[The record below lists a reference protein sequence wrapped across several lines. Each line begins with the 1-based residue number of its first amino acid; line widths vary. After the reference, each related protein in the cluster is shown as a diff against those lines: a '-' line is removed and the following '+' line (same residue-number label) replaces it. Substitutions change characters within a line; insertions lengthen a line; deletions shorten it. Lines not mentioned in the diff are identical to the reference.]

1 MRVLVTGATGSVGR
15 HVVAGL
21 LAAGVHVRVVTRR
34 PEAAEFASGVEVVK
48 GDLDAPE
55 ALESAFEGVDG
66 LYLFVAGKTASVLDQ
81 AKRAGVTRVVL
92 LSSMS
97 VGFDDDQIGESH
109 RVAEEAVE
117 DSGLEWTHLRPGMFA
132 SNLLEWASS
141 IRAEGVVREP
151 YGSAAQTAIHEV
163 DIAEVAV
170 AALLTDRHVGAVLAL
185 TGPEAQT
192 KVAQTATIGAAI
204 CKEIRFEEL
213 APEQW
218 KADVEDEVPGW
229 VADWLLGIWAG
240 ATEVPETPTSTVED
254 VLGKPA
260 RTLAEWATDHADDF
274 R

>member
-21 LAAGVHVRVVTRR
+21 VAAGVRVRAVTRR

-55 ALESAFEGVDG
+55 ALEGAFEGVDG
-66 LYLFVAGKTASVLDQ
+66 LYLFVAGKTASVLEQ

-132 SNLLEWASS
+132 SNLLEWAPS

-170 AALLTDRHVGAVLAL
+170 AALLTDRHVGTVLAL
-185 TGPEAQT
+185 TGPEART
-192 KVAQTATIGAAI
+192 KVEQAATIGVAI
-204 CKEIRFEEL
+204 GKEIRFEEL
-213 APEQW
+213 PPERW
-218 KADVEDEVPGW
+218 KAEVEAEVPGW

-240 ATEVPETPTSTVED
+240 AADVPETPLSTVED

-260 RTLAEWATDHADDF
+260 RTLAEWAADHADDF